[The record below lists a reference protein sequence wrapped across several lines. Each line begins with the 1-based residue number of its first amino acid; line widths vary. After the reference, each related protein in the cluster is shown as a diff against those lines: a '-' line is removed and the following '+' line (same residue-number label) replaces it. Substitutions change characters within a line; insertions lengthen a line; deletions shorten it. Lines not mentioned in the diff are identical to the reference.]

1 MIDMLRIA
9 IPFNDSFVVGGI
21 DKEGRLSG
29 LIDLKECNVR
39 GAKLESG
46 NVTFND
52 GQFDFESLR
61 HPYES
66 LPSSWSTL
74 SFKIHA
80 GGSNYWPFIEIKAS
94 PAKLLQGHNV
104 FGSCDVRLC
113 VESLVTTFNAALPAL
128 CEMLDFKLSEIK
140 AVDVTFTARL
150 ESDSAARS
158 TIHALRN
165 LSSGQTRSS
174 KSSHDTTAYWGTKNS
189 SGGQSAS
196 RHKQLKAYLKHHEL
210 LHSIK
215 ETKAKLLRT
224 KQDLYQ
230 KQLDALNSPVVVAF
244 AKNSLRFE
252 ATILP
257 RMLKRLGFPTHVGSF
272 VEHCESM
279 KKRHCPIEYLWSQ
292 AWEDIFKTFEGKQVN
307 IYNDDEVRDT
317 LRANYFSVTKTGK
330 TVYSKADRLFRFVRS
345 LKSEGW
351 DEVKATMPET
361 TFYRNVQNISEV
373 IPKSYLQNL
382 QAQAASNVIPLIR
395 FINVDFSKQHPEN
408 WQEPQPLYE
417 QLRNGLRLVG

>member
-1 MIDMLRIA
+1 MIDLLRIA
-9 IPFNDSFVVGGI
+9 IPFNETFVAGDTASDRI
-21 DKEGRLSG
+21 SG
-29 LIDLKECNVR
+29 LVDLKECNLR
-39 GAKLESG
+39 GARLESG
-46 NVTFND
+46 NITFND

-80 GGSNYWPFIEIKAS
+80 GGATYWPFIEIKAS

-113 VESLVTTFNAALPAL
+113 VESLVTTFQCALPAMA
-128 CEMLDFKLSEIK
+128 EMLDFKVSEIK
-140 AVDVTFTARL
+140 QIDCTFTARL
-150 ESDSAARS
+150 SSDSEARN

-189 SGGQSAS
+189 SGGKSAS

-210 LHSIK
+210 QHAIK
-215 ETKAKLLRT
+215 ETQAKFDRT

-230 KQLDALNSPVVVAF
+230 KQLDALQSPVVQAF

-252 ATILP
+252 ASILP

-272 VEHCESM
+272 VAHCESM
-279 KKRHCPIEYLWSQ
+279 KKRHCPIQYLWNH
-292 AWEDIFKTFEGKQVN
+292 AWEDIFQTFEGKQVN
-307 IYNDDEVRDT
+307 IYDDDEIRDT
-317 LRANYFSVTKTGK
+317 LRANYSSVTNSGK
-330 TVYSKADRLFRFVRS
+330 TVYTKADRLFRFIRS
-345 LKSEGW
+345 LKNEGW
-351 DEVKATMPET
+351 DEVKATTPHN
-361 TFYRNVQNISEV
+361 TFYRNVRDVTEV

-382 QAQAASNVIPLIR
+382 QAQAASNVVPLIR
-395 FINVDFSKQHPEN
+395 FVNVDFSKQHPEN
-408 WQEPQPLYE
+408 WQEPQPLYK
-417 QLRNGLRLVG
+417 QMRQNLRAVG

>member
-9 IPFNDSFVVGGI
+9 IPFNEKFVAGDTSSERI
-21 DKEGRLSG
+21 SG
-29 LIDLKECNVR
+29 LIDLKECHLR

-46 NVTFND
+46 NITFND

-74 SFKIHA
+74 SFKIHQ
-80 GGSNYWPFIEIKAS
+80 GGSTYWPFVEIKAS

-113 VESLVTTFNAALPAL
+113 IESLVTSFTLAIPAL
-128 CEMLDFKLSEIK
+128 TDMLDFKLSEIK
-140 AVDVTFTARL
+140 AIDVTFTAHL
-150 ESDSAARS
+150 ESDSQARS
-158 TIHALRN
+158 TINALRN

-189 SGGQSAS
+189 SGGKSAS

-210 LHSIK
+210 QHSIK
-215 ETKAKLLRT
+215 ETESKLERT

-230 KQLDALNSPVVVAF
+230 KQLDVLNSPIVSAF

-257 RMLKRLGFPTHVGSF
+257 RMLTRLGFPIHVGSF
-272 VEHCESM
+272 VEHCENM
-279 KKRHCPIEYLWSQ
+279 QKKYCPIQYLWSH
-292 AWEDIFKTFEGKQVN
+292 AWDDIFKTFEGQHVN
-307 IYNDDEVRDT
+307 IYNDDEVQKV
-317 LRANYFSVTKTGK
+317 LRANYFSVTKSGK
-330 TVYSKADRLFRFVRS
+330 VVYSKADRLFRFVRS
-345 LKSEGW
+345 LKNEGW
-351 DEVKATMPET
+351 EEIKATTPEK
-361 TFYRNVQNISEV
+361 TFYRNVKEVSDV
-373 IPKSYLQNL
+373 IPRSYLQNL
-382 QAQAASNVIPLIR
+382 QAQAASNVVPLIR
-395 FINVDFSKQHPEN
+395 LINVDFSKQHPEN
-408 WQEPQPLYE
+408 WQEPKPLYE
-417 QLRNGLRLVG
+417 QLRSNLRAVG

>member
-9 IPFNDSFVVGGI
+9 IPFNEKFVVGDTSSERISGI
-21 DKEGRLSG
+21 
-29 LIDLKECNVR
+29 IDLKDCNIR

-46 NVTFND
+46 NVSFND

-80 GGSNYWPFIEIKAS
+80 GGSTYWPFIEIKAS

-113 VESLVTTFNAALPAL
+113 VESLVTTFNMALPAMSD
-128 CEMLDFKLSEIK
+128 MLDFRVSEIK
-140 AVDVTFTARL
+140 GIDVTFTARL
-150 ESDSAARS
+150 GSDSEARN
-158 TIHALRN
+158 TIFALRN

-174 KSSHDTTAYWGTKNS
+174 KSSHDTTAYWGTKNL
-189 SGGQSAS
+189 SGGKAAS

-210 LHSIK
+210 QHSIK
-215 ETKAKLLRT
+215 DIQAKFERT
-224 KQDLYQ
+224 KQDNYQ
-230 KQLDALNSPVVVAF
+230 KQLDALNSPVVQAF

-279 KKRHCPIEYLWSQ
+279 KKRHCPIQYLWNN
-292 AWEDIFKTFEGKQVN
+292 AWEDIFQTFEGKDVN
-307 IYNDDEVRDT
+307 IYDDDEIRDV
-317 LRANYFSVTKTGK
+317 LRANYSTTTATGK

-345 LKSEGW
+345 LKNEGW
-351 DEVKATMPET
+351 DEIKSTTPKN
-361 TFYRNVQNISEV
+361 TFYDNIRCITQV

-382 QAQAASNVIPLIR
+382 QAQAASNVVPLIR

-408 WQEPQPLYE
+408 WQEPQPLYK
-417 QLRNGLRLVG
+417 QLRNNLRAVG

>member
-9 IPFNDSFVVGGI
+9 IPFNEKFVVGDTSSERISGI
-21 DKEGRLSG
+21 
-29 LIDLKECNVR
+29 IDLRECNIR

-80 GGSNYWPFIEIKAS
+80 GGSTYWPFIEIKAS

-113 VESLVTTFNAALPAL
+113 IESLVTTFNLALPAM
-128 CEMLDFKLSEIK
+128 CDMLDFKLSEIK
-140 AVDVTFTARL
+140 AIDVTFTARL
-150 ESDSAARS
+150 ESDSEARN
-158 TIHALRN
+158 TISALRN

-174 KSSHDTTAYWGTKNS
+174 KSAHDTTAYWGTKNS
-189 SGGQSAS
+189 TGGKSAS
-196 RHKQLKAYLKHHEL
+196 RYKQLKAYLKHHEL
-210 LHSIK
+210 QHSIK
-215 ETKAKLLRT
+215 ETQAKLERT
-224 KQDLYQ
+224 KQDCYQ
-230 KQLDALNSPVVVAF
+230 KQLDALNSPVVQAF

-257 RMLKRLGFPTHVGSF
+257 RMLKRLGFPLHVGSF

-279 KKRHCPIEYLWSQ
+279 SKRHCPIQYLWSV
-292 AWEDIFKTFEGKQVN
+292 AWEDIFKTFEGKEVN
-307 IYNDDEVRDT
+307 IYDDDQVREL
-317 LRANYFSVTKTGK
+317 LRANYSTITATGK

-345 LKSEGW
+345 LKNEGW
-351 DEVKATMPET
+351 DEVKATTPES
-361 TFYRNVQNISEV
+361 TFYRNIQDISAH

-382 QAQAASNVIPLIR
+382 QAQAASNVVPLIR
-395 FINVDFSKQHPEN
+395 FINVDFAKQQPEN
-408 WQEPQPLYE
+408 WQEPLPLYK
-417 QLRNGLRLVG
+417 QLRNNLRAVG